1 MLRFIAGI
9 FLMPV
14 IFMVGTYFLF
24 SCAARYGPSND
35 WRGLFHSRRF
45 WGGLTLL
52 LVATAMVFSLL

>member
-1 MLRFIAGI
+1 MKTFIVGI
-9 FLMPV
+9 ILMSV

-35 WRGLFHSRRF
+35 WHGLFHSRRF

-52 LVATAMVFSLL
+52 LVATAMIFSLL